1 MRIAVLADIHG
12 NLPALE
18 AVLADVERQGVDGM
32 IVAGDFCDR
41 PQPLEAVRAVQAL
54 GACAIRGNR
63 ENYLLAY
70 HNLDAPDHWRTATQW
85 VGLRW
90 LYERLDREALGYMA
104 SLPEECVYGA
114 GGAAPIRVAH
124 AAPGSM
130 TQLVLPSGDPD
141 TMKLYKQAG
150 LFELRYDGTASID
163 EVFAQFDEPVLI
175 CGHSHIPWQQERDGR
190 LVVNPGAVGIP
201 INGDTRA
208 QYALLIWKGGQWQA
222 EHRALDYDQARIRA
236 AYLESG
242 ILEIEGAFARAQ
254 LLAIETGQNVPGWL
268 VTHCRRYATEA
279 GVPRSEAIPDA
290 VWAEAV
296 DAFDWEAA
304 ARGDGSLR
312 ERSTPVRGVDA

>member
-41 PQPLEAVRAVQAL
+41 PQPLEAVRAVRAL

-70 HNLDAPDHWRTATQW
+70 HHLDAPDHWRTATQW

-90 LYERLDREALGYMA
+90 LYERLDREALDYMA
-104 SLPEECVYGA
+104 SLPEECVYET
-114 GGAAPIRVAH
+114 GGRHPIRVVH
-124 AAPGSM
+124 ASPGNM
-130 TQLVLPSGDPD
+130 TQVLLPSDDPD
-141 TMKLYKQAG
+141 TLEKYRQAG
-150 LFELRYDGTASID
+150 LLALRHDGIKSID
-163 EVFAQFDEPVLI
+163 EVYGQFEEPVLI
-175 CGHSHIPWQQERDGR
+175 CGHSHIPWQQEREGR
-190 LVVNPGAVGIP
+190 LAVNPGAVGIP
-201 INGDTRA
+201 INGERRA
-208 QYALLIWKGGQWQA
+208 QYALLTWESGRWKA
-222 EHRALDYDQARIRA
+222 EHRALDYDRDQIRT

-254 LLAIETGQNVPGWL
+254 LRAIETGQNVPGWL
-268 VTHCRRYATEA
+268 VSHCRRFATEA

-296 DAFDWEAA
+296 AVFDWEAP
-304 ARGDGSLR
+304 ARGENRPGK
-312 ERSTPVRGVDA
+312 RSKPVRR